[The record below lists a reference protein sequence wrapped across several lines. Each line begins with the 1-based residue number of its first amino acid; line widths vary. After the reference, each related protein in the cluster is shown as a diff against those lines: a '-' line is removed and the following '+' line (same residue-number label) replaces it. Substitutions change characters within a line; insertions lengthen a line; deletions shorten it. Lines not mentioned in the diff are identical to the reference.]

1 MKKIITIIAL
11 SSYLVSANHAGA
23 THAIEQPSKQHI
35 TLESHALSTFDGSS
49 VGINAEVVYLIIFAR
64 KSINQQ
70 LFGIHNPDNS
80 YTGMYTFN
88 NKQHTIQQLVAIED
102 AAIASGNSAD
112 KEALQAILRTAKKD
126 LLNKLHSFMEN
137 ARNSK
142 RLLLTLIEED
152 CIKRNLDDHSLLIKW
167 GEADTAAQELAIF
180 DEHINSLR
188 LFNRFCCDLLN
199 FLGDLLASCPK
210 GAEQFKHLC
219 EKRTKATALIPQLA
233 GLQKI
238 APAKREKFKNE
249 FAQYLFIHHLNKLDM
264 TDITV
269 SKLETLLPEF
279 EKQHK

>member
-1 MKKIITIIAL
+1 MKKIISIIAL
-11 SSYLVSANHAGA
+11 SSSLLSVTEAVA
-23 THAIEQPSKQHI
+23 TQEIEQPSKQHI

-49 VGINAEVVYLIIFAR
+49 VGINAEVVHLIIFAR

-88 NKQHTIQQLVAIED
+88 NKQYTIQQLVKIED
-102 AAIASGNSAD
+102 AATGSGNSAD
-112 KEALQAILRTAKKD
+112 REGLQAILRAAKKD

-142 RLLLTLIEED
+142 QLLLVLIEED
-152 CIKRNLDDHSLLIKW
+152 CTKRNLDDHSLLIKW

-180 DEHINSLR
+180 DEHIYSLR

-219 EKRTKATALIPQLA
+219 EKRTKAATLIPQLT
-233 GLQKI
+233 GFQKI
-238 APAKREKFKNE
+238 GLAKREKFKNE
-249 FAQYLFIHHLNKLDM
+249 FAQYLFIHHLNKLNIA
-264 TDITV
+264 DITPDT
-269 SKLETLLPEF
+269 LETLLNEF
-279 EKQHK
+279 EKKHK